1 MYSFA
6 LLAAAIV
13 PSAIAA
19 PQGSRGLAKTHHI
32 SVEDNVSS
40 AYQSPSYYDWS
51 KGAVNEYEIHQSC
64 NTTQTALLRQ
74 ALIET
79 EILAGHAR
87 DHIQRFGNSS
97 SYYTKYFGK
106 ASTAEPAGWYD
117 RLVNGDKA
125 GVLFRCD
132 DPDQNCATQ
141 DGKWTLLTIAQW
153 SWQSLLITLPE
164 WAGHWRGSNASDE
177 TVICDLSYTS
187 RWNLAGMCGYGYT
200 VAGGPLASYFAS
212 DLIHRLFHADKIGEG
227 TVFHYADTYQ
237 ECLDLARE
245 SPDEAVRN
253 AHSLQYFAL
262 DVYAYDIAAPGQG
275 CTGEPVEEEETETA
289 SASSSTIAS
298 ATSSAA
304 TASSTSTAEAAS
316 TTEPTT
322 TTDAGESTT
331 ESATESAESV
341 SDVLQSPRV
350 DILLT
355 IY

>member
-6 LLAAAIV
+6 LIAAAIV
-13 PSAIAA
+13 PSVTAA
-19 PQGSRGLAKTHHI
+19 PQGSRNSANTRI

-40 AYQSPSYYDWS
+40 AFQSPSYYDWS

-64 NTTQTALLRQ
+64 NTTQHSLLRQ
-74 ALIET
+74 ALTET

-141 DGKWTLLTIAQW
+141 D
-153 SWQSLLITLPE
+153 E

-200 VAGGPLASYFAS
+200 VAGGELASFFAS

-275 CTGEPVEEEETETA
+275 CTGEPVEEEKTETA
-289 SASSSTIAS
+289 AASSSASVS
-298 ATSSAA
+298 ATSSAT
-304 TASSTSTAEAAS
+304 TASSTATAEAAS
-316 TTEPTT
+316 TTEATT
-322 TTDAGESTT
+322 TTDAAESTT
-331 ESATESAESV
+331 ESATESAESHCHTHAGGE
-341 SDVLQSPRV
+341 LHC
-350 DILLT
+350 I
-355 IY
+355 